1 MDDQGRLA
9 SERLQIAL
17 DLYGAAESIQRENL
31 RRRQAEP
38 DEAEVQELL
47 LRWLSK
53 AADRDDRSADDR

>member
-38 DEAEVQELL
+38 DEAEVHEMLL
-47 LRWLSK
+47 QWLSK
-53 AADRDDRSADDR
+53 AESRDDRRVHDR